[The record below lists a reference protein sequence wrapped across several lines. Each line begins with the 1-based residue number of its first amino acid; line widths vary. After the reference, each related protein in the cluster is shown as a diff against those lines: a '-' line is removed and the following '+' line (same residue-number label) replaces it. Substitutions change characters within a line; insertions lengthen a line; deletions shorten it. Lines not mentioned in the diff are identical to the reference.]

1 MKKIK
6 KYCRNWIKILDPRFL
21 SVFTLVGI
29 LFCVSAAGSAQQIGR
44 QYVTLDLKGVT
55 LSVLFEE
62 MMKQTDY
69 RFFFND
75 AQEKNVKEVSISVKH
90 VRVDSVLNQVFKNSR
105 YTYRIIGTQV
115 AIVDKPV
122 QLPGQSVRR
131 TNVTLLVKDSVA
143 GIPLVGVAC
152 ILKELGIYAVT
163 DINGVAVL
171 QQVPLGKTE
180 LELQILGYE
189 NYKKGINVE
198 VNYSL
203 EIRMIETSLALDE
216 VNVVATKNEAGQ
228 ATSSKIGRQAIDH
241 LQATSLADLMQLLP
255 GQLLKQNSD
264 MTSPEQFYLRTLN
277 SDKNNAFGV
286 SIMVDGIPMSND
298 VNLNSNEFNVV
309 GGGYDL
315 RKIGTDNI
323 ESVEVIRGVPSVEY
337 GDLSVGAVIVKT
349 SVGKSPYQARVKV
362 NPSIIQASLGKG
374 WRLGDK
380 GGFLNGSFD
389 YLKSS
394 GDPRKK
400 TNSFDRINASAA
412 YMNTFGIW
420 RMTTRFGYSGIIDN
434 VQQDPDEVDNGTYT
448 ESKDYTLKFSHEG
461 SFSFNSA
468 LSRTLRYNVGVTTG
482 RSDYFTSKIV
492 SSSTGRTPIFTAKEE
507 GIHEAILLPAS
518 YATSGGT
525 IGKPLSVFAKVSN
538 DFFVKAGLLNQRFNM
553 GVEYR
558 YSKNS
563 GKGDYNTDDALP
575 LKPTSARPRGFDEIP
590 ALNQLSA
597 YFEDN
602 IMLNIDECPVTIQ
615 AGVRYTVLQPG
626 KSESVWSL
634 SPRVNLSF
642 SPVKW
647 LDVKAAFG
655 KNAKTPG
662 LTHLYPDLK
671 YVDRM
676 IVNYGTGN
684 PDEQYML
691 YDTRIIHVN
700 NSKLKN
706 STTTRYEVG
715 FDVKLPK
722 DRMISISAFRDKN
735 DLGFGSL
742 SQYMTYAFDY
752 YDISNGGVVPNPEGG
767 KPTVDYSKPF
777 RRDTVMTTTGEMG
790 NTSGSV
796 NEGVE
801 LEINLGKINPIRTD
815 LYLRGGYTR
824 SELYSSAPLYTRP
837 VGYSGDVDTSP
848 FRIAYSS
855 KLQKDIDKQFSTQL
869 QAVCHIPKLKIVG
882 SATFQVIWYNYSKST
897 NSKRIPMGYL
907 DNKLVYHEITQAML
921 DDPDYKIQG
930 YKLQDQIIDPQVS
943 DAIKQ
948 PVLWLMNFRLTKN
961 ISDFAG
967 FSFYVNNLP
976 YYEPWQHSNQTKTLS
991 ERNKNTFAFG
1001 VELSIKL

>member
-1 MKKIK
+1 MK
-6 KYCRNWIKILDPRFL
+6 
-21 SVFTLVGI
+21 
-29 LFCVSAAGSAQQIGR
+29 
-44 QYVTLDLKGVT
+44 
-55 LSVLFEE
+55 VLF
-62 MMKQTDY
+62 
-69 RFFFND
+69 
-75 AQEKNVKEVSISVKH
+75 
-90 VRVDSVLNQVFKNSR
+90 L
-105 YTYRIIGTQV
+105 
-115 AIVDKPV
+115 
-122 QLPGQSVRR
+122 
-131 TNVTLLVKDSVA
+131 
-143 GIPLVGVAC
+143 
-152 ILKELGIYAVT
+152 
-163 DINGVAVL
+163 
-171 QQVPLGKTE
+171 
-180 LELQILGYE
+180 
-189 NYKKGINVE
+189 
-198 VNYSL
+198 
-203 EIRMIETSLALDE
+203 
-216 VNVVATKNEAGQ
+216 
-228 ATSSKIGRQAIDH
+228 
-241 LQATSLADLMQLLP
+241 
-255 GQLLKQNSD
+255 
-264 MTSPEQFYLRTLN
+264 
-277 SDKNNAFGV
+277 
-286 SIMVDGIPMSND
+286 
-298 VNLNSNEFNVV
+298 
-309 GGGYDL
+309 
-315 RKIGTDNI
+315 
-323 ESVEVIRGVPSVEY
+323 
-337 GDLSVGAVIVKT
+337 
-349 SVGKSPYQARVKV
+349 
-362 NPSIIQASLGKG
+362 
-374 WRLGDK
+374 
-380 GGFLNGSFD
+380 
-389 YLKSS
+389 
-394 GDPRKK
+394 
-400 TNSFDRINASAA
+400 
-412 YMNTFGIW
+412 
-420 RMTTRFGYSGIIDN
+420 
-434 VQQDPDEVDNGTYT
+434 
-448 ESKDYTLKFSHEG
+448 
-461 SFSFNSA
+461 FNSA

-801 LEINLGKINPIRTD
+801 FEINLGKINPIRTD

-837 VGYSGDVDTSP
+837 VGYSGDVDSSP

>member
-337 GDLSVGAVIVKT
+337 GDLSAGAVIVKT
-349 SVGKSPYQARVKV
+349 SEGKSPYQARVKV